1 MRPHRPDP
9 TTLSFTIL
17 GLTAL
22 ALTGLASAVAVMV
35 LLSETIKG
43 VGNKGEVIGVK
54 PAYAQ
59 NFVISKGL
67 GKMATPDVLA
77 QVEADK
83 AEAIAA
89 AIAALA
95 AAEAL
100 KTKLEE
106 VFGRT
111 AEP

>member
-1 MRPHRPDP
+1 M
-9 TTLSFTIL
+9 
-17 GLTAL
+17 
-22 ALTGLASAVAVMV
+22 
-35 LLSETIKG
+35 
-43 VGNKGEVIGVK
+43 IGVK

-59 NFVISKGL
+59 NFVIAKGL

-83 AEAIAA
+83 AAAIAA
-89 AIAALA
+89 AIAAKE

-111 AEP
+111 LTLTRSTDPDPNPNPNPNPNQVFGATGAVIKKKVGPSPSV

>member
-1 MRPHRPDP
+1 M
-9 TTLSFTIL
+9 
-17 GLTAL
+17 
-22 ALTGLASAVAVMV
+22 
-35 LLSETIKG
+35 
-43 VGNKGEVIGVK
+43 IGVK

-59 NFVISKGL
+59 NFVIAKGL

-83 AEAIAA
+83 AAAIAA
-89 AIAALA
+89 AIAAKE

-111 AEP
+111 LTLTRSTDPDPNPNPNPDQVFGATGAVIKKKVGPSPSV

>member
-1 MRPHRPDP
+1 M
-9 TTLSFTIL
+9 
-17 GLTAL
+17 
-22 ALTGLASAVAVMV
+22 
-35 LLSETIKG
+35 
-43 VGNKGEVIGVK
+43 IGVK

-59 NFVISKGL
+59 NFVIAKGL

-83 AEAIAA
+83 AAAIAA
-89 AIAALA
+89 AIAAKE

-111 AEP
+111 LTLTRSTDPDPNPNPNPNQVFGATGAVIKKKVGPSPSL